1 MKTLN
6 LVGLSLATVLALVG
20 CGSSGGGADDPK
32 TGTGYYV
39 DSAVGGLSYV
49 CGTQT
54 GTTAEDGKFTFE
66 VGQSCLFKVGD
77 IELPV
82 VEASELKDGAKFVED
97 DAKTTQFLQSLDD
110 ASDGKITITPELV
123 KALKEKDIVIVPDD
137 AGLKELVKGMEASAK
152 DDATFTFTG
161 YYVTPEE
168 AASHVAE
175 TKESVAGEAA
185 AEGVAFTF
193 PSKLYADVELDT
205 DYYNGK
211 NHEQFEA
218 EVFEFTADK
227 KFKHSE
233 VVFKDGAFVLDTN
246 DNDNDNDTDYV
257 LENGKWVEDKDDKQF
272 PTVVSAKDTL
282 VTLDDKYQLSM
293 KSIKDLEGKSRI
305 IRDSDIS
312 VTMPKDAKEI
322 EVGFKVL
329 KEMYEIHQQARTY
342 GNTNNEYY
350 TSLTDVVE
358 NKCGTHYF
366 THAKDNSGINGISF
380 ACGQENQTS
389 GTMVGVKNDNS
400 LVTTGVGTWEI
411 KTLPN
416 SDIKALLVNIDTKYN
431 EHSDSPMY
439 AMKDA
444 EVWRGHHDTV
454 GEKEPM
460 ITYNKTAFDAFTA
473 KIAELDG
480 GGSSTETPI
489 INTFKFT
496 TDYLN
501 GKTLYN
507 VNEECD
513 THDDHGKCTE
523 TNPPWEMAVFTFTT
537 TTLSA
542 YKDATPNEK
551 ITDVPY
557 TITEEGYIKF
567 IIDNAEYIKALE
579 VTNDFIR
586 LDWTDREESLNTD
599 RYNDYFYFDE
609 TKARAFLAQQNK

>member
-1 MKTLN
+1 MKKFN
-6 LVGLSLATVLALVG
+6 LVSLSVVTVMALVG
-20 CGSSGGGADDPK
+20 CGGGGGTSAPE
-32 TGTGYYV
+32 TATGYYV

-54 GTTAEDGKFTFE
+54 GTTDADGKFTFE

-110 ASDGKITITPELV
+110 ATDGKITITPELV

-137 AGLKELVKGMEASAK
+137 AGLKELVKGMEESAK

-168 AASHVAE
+168 AAAHVAE
-175 TKESVAGEAA
+175 TKESVAGEVA

-211 NHEQFEA
+211 NYEQFEA

-233 VVFKDGAFVLDTN
+233 VVFKDGAFVPDTN
-246 DNDNDNDTDYV
+246 NNDDDTDYV
-257 LENGKWVEDKDDKQF
+257 LENGKWVEDKDDRQF
-272 PTVVSAKDTL
+272 TTVVSEKDTV
-282 VTLDDKYQLSM
+282 VTLSEQYQLSM
-293 KSIKDLEGKSRI
+293 KSIKELEGKSRT
-305 IRDSDIS
+305 IRDSDVS
-312 VTMPKDAKEI
+312 VTMPKGAKEI

-329 KEMYEIHQQARTY
+329 KEKYEVHEQARTH
-342 GNTNNEYY
+342 GNTNNDYY
-350 TSLTDVVE
+350 TSLTEVVE
-358 NKCGTHYF
+358 NQCGTHYF
-366 THAKDNSGINGISF
+366 THTKENSGVNGIAF
-380 ACGQENQTS
+380 ACGQESQTS
-389 GTMVGVKNDNS
+389 GTMVGVKNDGT

-416 SDIKALLVNIDTKYN
+416 SDIKALLVNIDAKYN

-444 EVWRGHHDTV
+444 EVWRGYHDTV

-460 ITYNKTAFDAFTA
+460 ITYNQVAFDAFSA
-473 KIAELDG
+473 KIAGLGD
-480 GGSSTETPI
+480 GGSSSAPTPSD
-489 INTFKFT
+489 FKFT
-496 TDYLN
+496 TAYLN

-507 VNEECD
+507 VYEECD
-513 THDDHGKCTE
+513 NYGSQGECTDAD
-523 TNPPWEMAVFTFTT
+523 PKWEISVFTFTDT
-537 TTLSA
+537 TWSA
-542 YKDATPNEK
+542 YKYDDINDKME
-551 ITDVPY
+551 DVPY
-557 TITEEGYIKF
+557 SITSEGYITFLGDENQESK
-567 IIDNAEYIKALE
+567 YIKALDS
-579 VTNDFIR
+579 TDDYIR
-586 LDWTDREESLNTD
+586 LDWTSHREGLNTD
-599 RYNDYFYFDE
+599 RYIEYFYFDE
-609 TKARAFLAQQNK
+609 NKAKALMEQKNS